1 MFSGKTYWLI
11 GASEGLGRAL
21 AGLMAEEGA
30 RMILSARNAA
40 RLEELASSLPG
51 ARALPMDVTDDGSVA
66 AAVMALGPIDGVIYC
81 AGAYEPMA
89 AQDWDAAAALQV
101 SEVNFTGALRALAP
115 VVPVMAA
122 RGEGHIVLIGSLA
135 GFRGLPG
142 AIGYGASKA
151 ALMHLA
157 ENLYM
162 DLSGSGVK
170 VQQVNP
176 GFIKTRLTDKNAF
189 DMPYIITPE
198 EAARHTLNAMKRR
211 RFATSY
217 PWQMAAFFRLGALMP
232 IRWFRR
238 LMGA

>member
-1 MFSGKTYWLI
+1 MSVTTESKLVLI
-11 GASEGLGRAL
+11 PALPLSVTMQAWTREETPTTMPWPPLSEEVTRSTEAWVESPGAAYFEDDSLVIASERSGWRHLYEVSKGGREWRAITSGDWEVRRVL
-21 AGLMAEEGA
+21 HVDREAG
-30 RMILSARNAA
+30 
-40 RLEELASSLPG
+40 
-51 ARALPMDVTDDGSVA
+51 
-66 AAVMALGPIDGVIYC
+66 
-81 AGAYEPMA
+81 
-89 AQDWDAAAALQV
+89 
-101 SEVNFTGALRALAP
+101 EVYFMGTKD
-115 VVPVMAA
+115 
-122 RGEGHIVLIGSLA
+122 S
-135 GFRGLPG
+135 
-142 AIGYGASKA
+142 
-151 ALMHLA
+151 HLA

-198 EAARHTLNAMKRR
+198 EAARRTLNAMKSR